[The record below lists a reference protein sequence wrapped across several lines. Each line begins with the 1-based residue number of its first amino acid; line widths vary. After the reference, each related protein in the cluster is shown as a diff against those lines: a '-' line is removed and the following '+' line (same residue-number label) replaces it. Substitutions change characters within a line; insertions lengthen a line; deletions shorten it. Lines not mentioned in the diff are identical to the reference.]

1 MNRVCGDTDID
12 LVAELL
18 QNPDLASN
26 LREPEAV
33 AVVFH
38 LARFSEVLRDSYVD
52 LEPAFLVSYLFRLC
66 NLTSKALKTLPVL
79 GEERPVWL
87 ARLAMYAAVK
97 AVLRQAMKTIGVQPL
112 SRM

>member
-1 MNRVCGDTDID
+1 MNRVIGDADID

-18 QNPDLASN
+18 QNPDMASN

-38 LARFSEVLRDSYVD
+38 LARFSEVLRDSYTE
-52 LEPAFLVSYLFRLC
+52 LEPAFLVTYLFRLC

-97 AVLRQAMKTIGVQPL
+97 AVLRTAMKTIGVQPTN
-112 SRM
+112 RM